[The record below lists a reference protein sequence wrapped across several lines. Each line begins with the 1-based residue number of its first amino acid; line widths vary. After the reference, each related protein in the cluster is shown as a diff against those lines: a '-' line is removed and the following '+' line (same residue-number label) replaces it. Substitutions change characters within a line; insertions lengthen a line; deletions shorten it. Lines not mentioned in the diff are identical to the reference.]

1 VFACNCGAD
10 GGVGAGRV
18 AVARTMRGRCG
29 SAALAGAFQC
39 GAVRCALVSRIFEF
53 ILNLPPWLVLV
64 CAFLFPALEASAFVG
79 VVVPGE
85 IGVVLAGVVANQGK
99 LPVWAV
105 LVASI
110 AGAVI
115 GDSIG
120 YEVGKRWG
128 EQILSKL
135 PDRLLDKRK
144 MENAKDALRRH
155 GGKSVFFGR
164 FIAALRA
171 LIPGAAGMSGLP
183 YVKFVFW
190 NALGGSIWATAF
202 VLIGYI
208 AGSQYKSVERYA
220 NWIGIAL
227 LVGIIGFFVVKHFRG
242 KREHA

>member
-1 VFACNCGAD
+1 
-10 GGVGAGRV
+10 
-18 AVARTMRGRCG
+18 M
-29 SAALAGAFQC
+29 S
-39 GAVRCALVSRIFEF
+39 SIFEF

-135 PDRLLDKRK
+135 PARLLDKRK

-164 FIAALRA
+164 FTAALRA

-227 LVGIIGFFVVKHFRG
+227 LVGIIAFFVVRHFRG
-242 KREHA
+242 KRQHEHA

>member
-1 VFACNCGAD
+1 
-10 GGVGAGRV
+10 
-18 AVARTMRGRCG
+18 M
-29 SAALAGAFQC
+29 S
-39 GAVRCALVSRIFEF
+39 SIFEF

-99 LPVWAV
+99 LPA
-105 LVASI
+105 
-110 AGAVI
+110 
-115 GDSIG
+115 
-120 YEVGKRWG
+120 
-128 EQILSKL
+128 
-135 PDRLLDKRK
+135 RLLDKRK

-164 FIAALRA
+164 FTAALRA

-208 AGSQYKSVERYA
+208 AGSQYKSVERFA

-227 LVGIIGFFVVKHFRG
+227 LVGIIGFFVVQHFRG
-242 KREHA
+242 KRQHEHA